1 MGDSRSRRL
10 LPNLHSPRVLPAGS
24 APGGSTARRTA
35 AATVRRSERPPEL
48 TYVETRTNVWEAL
61 AGRAPGMPSGP
72 ADTGLWHTVADRLNP
87 ASARPVLRPGIE
99 VRHRTAVRG
108 GRYVMLRSPE
118 DGGRSSYLRLTPEEY
133 QLALMMDGDST
144 VARLVAE
151 FARIAGRLAPDQ
163 VRRVVADLAANRMLE
178 ELPTDAF
185 RPLRDLRREPLPRRV
200 GDSLAAAARGRII
213 LSVGVDGAVSALY
226 RTVGRLLFTRPAVWI
241 GTLLAAAG
249 LLLFAGTWQRGSRS
263 LFLVGDSYL
272 LGAAVLVL
280 LNVFVLAAHEFGHA
294 LAAKRVGR
302 EVSAAGVM
310 LRFGVPSVFVDTSDV
325 WMAGRRARIAVT
337 AAGPATAL
345 GLAGALQLAG
355 FAVPAIAGV
364 TFKLAF
370 LFYLHTFFNLSP
382 LLPMDGKYLLMDW
395 LEIPDVRARSLSW
408 MGGRL
413 RLRGPGWRRLDREGR
428 LVALYGVLAL
438 LWLAGAAGLGYR
450 LWTDRIRGLA
460 VGLWHEG
467 LTSRVLLLVIVAGVI
482 SPPAY
487 FLLGRLVRACRRWQQ
502 RLAER
507 DREADLPR
515 RVAALRAGELGGLP
529 ETSLQALAARARWMR
544 PPTGRQMVLAGD
556 VHAAVYVVVEGA
568 LHGRRPGDPGGTIR
582 HHAGP
587 GGVVGLATALTG
599 RPAQLDWHT
608 AGVTMLAIPSDTV
621 GTVIGPMPGPPPH
634 ERAEAEA
641 LFADTPA
648 LAALE
653 DDQRLALINA
663 AHPADLDPGA
673 PVILP
678 GPTHAVVVESGVIAM
693 PDGVE
698 LRRGTLVGPVGDG
711 SPGMVAQA
719 RTPVRLWVIPDAS
732 DLPPLIGSYGPGGA
746 MPALRPSTPAVAR
759 PGAAHPPL
767 AVPPGPPDTDEQYDV
782 DRHFERRM
790 WGFVSLMLVFALGSA
805 LVNVRSGPAWAE
817 MPAERVL
824 LSVQRGNATAV
835 ADRRTTALAPGDRR
849 YLAAGAEIEVPGRGV
864 ALLTFPG
871 GAAVVLCGG
880 SRTEVSAVGVASG
893 RQSTPSGQLRLENGR
908 VLADT
913 SSPSGAYRPLALTV
927 FRASGDVVSDGRA
940 WYAVDPGKVAVSS
953 GTVKVGGSGN
963 AADGQA
969 LNCGDGVAIAP
980 PTVVEPTT
988 EPTPE
993 DTAPV
998 EPEVTTTPEISAS
1011 TTPDPDDDQ
1020 VIDTPEDDVET
1031 TDPTDT
1037 VTTRPTTTAPA
1048 TRPPTTRPT
1057 TPPPTSKPT
1066 TPPPTTSKPTT
1077 PPPPTTK
1084 PTTPPPPTEPTTPDP
1099 TEDESEEPA
1108 ESADE

>member
-1 MGDSRSRRL
+1 M
-10 LPNLHSPRVLPAGS
+10 
-24 APGGSTARRTA
+24 
-35 AATVRRSERPPEL
+35 

-61 AGRAPGMPSGP
+61 AGRAPGVPSGP

-87 ASARPVLRPGIE
+87 ASARPILRSGIE

-178 ELPTDAF
+178 ELPMDAF
-185 RPLRDLRREPLPRRV
+185 RSLRDLRRDPLPRRM
-200 GDSLAAAARGRII
+200 GDSLAAAARGRVV
-213 LSVGVDGAVSALY
+213 LSFPVDGLVTTLY
-226 RTVGRLLFTRPAVWI
+226 NTVGRLLFTRVAVWI
-241 GTLLAAAG
+241 GAVVAALG

-272 LGAAVLVL
+272 LGALALVSLNVLVL
-280 LNVFVLAAHEFGHA
+280 AVHELGHA

-302 EVSAAGVM
+302 DVPVAGLM
-310 LRFGVPSVFVDTSDV
+310 LYFGVPSVFVDASDV

-345 GLAGALQLAG
+345 GLAGLFQLTGLAIP
-355 FAVPAIAGV
+355 AVAGV

-382 LLPMDGKYLLMDW
+382 LLPLDGKYLLMDW
-395 LEIPDVRARSLSW
+395 LEIPDVRARALSW

-413 RLRGPGWRRLDREGR
+413 RRRGPGWKALDREGR
-428 LVALYGVLAL
+428 LVALYGFLSL
-438 LWLAGAAGLGYR
+438 LWLVSAIGLGYR
-450 LWTDRIRGLA
+450 LWTDRIEGLI
-460 VGLWHEG
+460 VGLWYAG
-467 LTSRVLLLVIVAGVI
+467 VAGALLLLVIVLGVVA
-482 SPPAY
+482 PPLY
-487 FLLGRLVRACRRWQQ
+487 FLLGRLVRAVRRARQQ
-502 RLAER
+502 IAER

-515 RVAALRAGELGGLP
+515 RVATLRASELGGLP
-529 ETSLQALAARARWMR
+529 EPSLNALAARARWYR
-544 PPTGRQMVLAGD
+544 PATGRQLVLAGETQG
-556 VHAAVYVVVEGA
+556 AVYVVAEGA

-582 HHAGP
+582 HHVGP

-599 RPAQLDWHT
+599 RSAQLDWHT
-608 AGVTMLAIPSDTV
+608 AGVTLLTLPTSTV
-621 GTVIGPMPGPPPH
+621 ATVVGPMPGPPPQ

-653 DDQRLALINA
+653 EDQRLALIAA

-732 DLPPLIGSYGPGGA
+732 DLPPLIGSYGPGVP

-767 AVPPGPPDTDEQYDV
+767 AVPPGPPDADEQYDV

-790 WGFVSLMLVFALGSA
+790 WGFVSLLVVFALGSL
-805 LVNVRSGPAWAE
+805 LVNVSSGPAWAE

-824 LSVQRGNATAV
+824 LSVQRGSATAV
-835 ADRRTTALAPGDRR
+835 ADRESIALGPDDRR

-880 SRTEVSAVGVASG
+880 SRTEVTAVGVDNG
-893 RQSTPSGQLRLENGR
+893 RRSTPSGRLTLENGR
-908 VLADT
+908 LLADT
-913 SSPSGAYRPLALTV
+913 SSPSGAYQPLDLTV
-927 FRASGDVVSDGRA
+927 LRTQGDVTSDGRA
-940 WYAVDPGKVAVSS
+940 WYSVDTAGVAVSEGAVS
-953 GTVKVGGSGN
+953 VGGSRN
-963 AADGQA
+963 EADNQP
-969 LNCGDGVAIAP
+969 LNCGDGVPVTP
-980 PTVVEPTT
+980 PTEA
-988 EPTPE
+988 EPTPDPTE
-993 DTAPV
+993 ESSPAEAPAI
-998 EPEVTTTPEISAS
+998 PAPS
-1011 TTPDPDDDQ
+1011 
-1020 VIDTPEDDVET
+1020 
-1031 TDPTDT
+1031 TDPTT
-1037 VTTRPTTTAPA
+1037 VPGTENEPVDGSDDGDPATTTNPTTTRTTTRPTTGN
-1048 TRPPTTRPT
+1048 PTITVPTNRPT
-1057 TPPPTSKPT
+1057 
-1066 TPPPTTSKPTT
+1066 
-1077 PPPPTTK
+1077 TTK
-1084 PTTPPPPTEPTTPDP
+1084 PTTTKPNTPKPTTTAPDPDPTTTQPDPDPTTTQPDPEPTTTAP
-1099 TEDESEEPA
+1099 S
-1108 ESADE
+1108 SS

>member
-1 MGDSRSRRL
+1 
-10 LPNLHSPRVLPAGS
+10 
-24 APGGSTARRTA
+24 
-35 AATVRRSERPPEL
+35 L

-61 AGRAPGMPSGP
+61 AGRAPGVPSGP

-87 ASARPVLRPGIE
+87 ASARPILRSGIE

-178 ELPTDAF
+178 ELPMDAF
-185 RPLRDLRREPLPRRV
+185 RPLREMRREPLPRRV
-200 GDSLAAAARGRII
+200 GESLVAAARGRAV
-213 LSVGVDGAVSALY
+213 LSFPVDGVVTAFYRSVG
-226 RTVGRLLFTRPAVWI
+226 RFLFTRPVVWI
-241 GTLLAAAG
+241 GTLLAVAG
-249 LLLFAGTWQRGSRS
+249 LLLFAGSWQQGSRS

-272 LGAAVLVL
+272 LGAVTLVL
-280 LNVFVLAAHEFGHA
+280 LNVFVLAVHEFGHA

-302 EVSAAGVM
+302 EVPAAGVM
-310 LRFGVPSVFVDTSDV
+310 LYFGLPSVFVDTSDV

-345 GLAGALQLAG
+345 GLAGLLQVAG
-355 FAVPAIAGV
+355 FAVPMVAGLA
-364 TFKLAF
+364 FKLAF

-382 LLPMDGKYLLMDW
+382 LLPLDGKYLLMDW
-395 LEIPDVRARSLSW
+395 LEIPDVRARGLAW
-408 MGGRL
+408 TAGRL
-413 RLRGPGWRRLDREGR
+413 RFRGPRWRMLDREGR
-428 LVALYGVLAL
+428 LVALYGVLSV
-438 LWLAGAAGLGYR
+438 LWLVSAAGLGYR

-460 VGLWHEG
+460 VGLWYDG
-467 LTSRVLLLVIVAGVI
+467 LGGRLLLLVIVLGVVA
-482 SPPAY
+482 PPLY
-487 FLLGRLVRACRRWQQ
+487 FLLGRIVRTFRRMRQQ
-502 RLAER
+502 AAER

-515 RVAALRAGELGGLP
+515 RVAALRASELGGLP
-529 ETSLQALAARARWMR
+529 EPSLQALASRARWSR
-544 PPTGRQMVLAGD
+544 PPTGRQLVLAGETQG
-556 VHAAVYVVVEGA
+556 AVFVVVEGA

-582 HHAGP
+582 HHVGP

-599 RPAQLDWHT
+599 RSAQLDWHT
-608 AGVTMLAIPSDTV
+608 AGVTLLTLPTSTV
-621 GTVIGPMPGPPPH
+621 ATVVGPMPGPPPQ

-653 DDQRLALINA
+653 EDQRLALIA
-663 AHPADLDPGA
+663 SAHPIDLDPGA

-732 DLPPLIGSYGPGGA
+732 DLPPLIGLYGPGVP

-759 PGAAHPPL
+759 PGSAHPPL
-767 AVPPGPPDTDEQYDV
+767 AVPPGPPDADEQFDV

-790 WGFVSLMLVFALGSA
+790 WGFVSLLLVFALGSV
-805 LVNVRSGPAWAE
+805 LINVSSGPAWAE

-824 LSVQRGNATAV
+824 LSVQRGTV
-835 ADRRTTALAPGDRR
+835 SADSGGDKMSLLAGDRR
-849 YLAAGAEIEVPGRGV
+849 YLAAGGGVEVPGKGV

-880 SRTEVSAVGVASG
+880 SRLEVDEVGVESG
-893 RQSTPSGQLRLENGR
+893 RTSTPSGRLTLENGR
-908 VLADT
+908 LLADT
-913 SSPSGAYRPLALTV
+913 SSPSGAFAPLELTV
-927 FRASGDVVSDGRA
+927 RRSQGEVASNGRA
-940 WYAVDPGKVAVSS
+940 WYSVDQAGVTVSS
-953 GTVKVGGSGN
+953 GTVTVGGAEN
-963 AADGQA
+963 PADGA
-969 LNCGDGVAIAP
+969 GLNCGDGVTVKPPSEAEPSESPGEELFPSEESTIPETTDPSTSPTTVQSETPDPDTETTTGETTRPTTGATTTAVPTTRPTTTRP
-980 PTVVEPTT
+980 PTPTTNPTTTKPTTTPPTTNPTTTEPTTTAPTT
-988 EPTPE
+988 EPTP
-993 DTAPV
+993 
-998 EPEVTTTPEISAS
+998 
-1011 TTPDPDDDQ
+1011 DD
-1020 VIDTPEDDVET
+1020 
-1031 TDPTDT
+1031 
-1037 VTTRPTTTAPA
+1037 
-1048 TRPPTTRPT
+1048 
-1057 TPPPTSKPT
+1057 
-1066 TPPPTTSKPTT
+1066 
-1077 PPPPTTK
+1077 
-1084 PTTPPPPTEPTTPDP
+1084 PTEPSV
-1099 TEDESEEPA
+1099 E
-1108 ESADE
+1108 

>member
-1 MGDSRSRRL
+1 M
-10 LPNLHSPRVLPAGS
+10 
-24 APGGSTARRTA
+24 
-35 AATVRRSERPPEL
+35 

-61 AGRAPGMPSGP
+61 AGRAPGVPSGP

-87 ASARPVLRPGIE
+87 ASARPILRSGIE

-178 ELPTDAF
+178 ELPMDAF
-185 RPLRDLRREPLPRRV
+185 RPLRDLRRDPLPRRV
-200 GDSLAAAARGRII
+200 GDSLAAVARGRAV
-213 LSVGVDGAVSALY
+213 LSFPVDGAVTSLY
-226 RTVGRLLFTRPAVWI
+226 NSVGRLLFSRVAVWI
-241 GTLLAAAG
+241 GAVMAALG

-263 LFLVGDSYL
+263 LFLVSDSYL
-272 LGAAVLVL
+272 LGALVLVSLNVLVL
-280 LNVFVLAAHEFGHA
+280 AVQELGHA

-302 EVSAAGVM
+302 EVPAAGLM
-310 LRFGVPSVFVDTSDV
+310 LYFGIPSIFVDTSDV

-337 AAGPATAL
+337 AAGPAIAL
-345 GLAGALQLAG
+345 GLAGLVQLAG
-355 FAVPAIAGV
+355 FAIPAIAGV

-382 LLPMDGKYLLMDW
+382 LLPLDGKYLLMDW
-395 LEIPDVRARSLSW
+395 LEIPDVRARALSW
-408 MGGRL
+408 TGGRL
-413 RLRGPGWRRLDREGR
+413 RRRGPGWRALDREGR
-428 LVALYGVLAL
+428 LVALYGFLSV
-438 LWLAGAAGLGYR
+438 LWLVSAIGLGYR
-450 LWTDRIRGLA
+450 LWSDRIEGLI
-460 VGLWHEG
+460 VGLWYEG
-467 LTSRVLLLVIVAGVI
+467 FAGPLLLLIIILGVVA
-482 SPPAY
+482 PPLY
-487 FLLGRLVRACRRWQQ
+487 FLLGRLVRAIRRLRQ
-502 RLAER
+502 RIAER

-515 RVAALRAGELGGLP
+515 RVATLRASELGGLP
-529 ETSLQALAARARWMR
+529 DPSLQALAARARWMR
-544 PPTGRQMVLAGD
+544 PPTGRQLVLAGETQT
-556 VHAAVYVVVEGA
+556 AVYVVAEGA

-582 HHAGP
+582 HHVGP

-599 RPAQLDWHT
+599 RSAQLDWHT
-608 AGVTMLAIPSDTV
+608 AGVTLLALPASTV
-621 GTVIGPMPGPPPH
+621 ATVVGPMPGPPPQ

-653 DDQRLALINA
+653 EDQRLALISG

-732 DLPPLIGSYGPGGA
+732 HLPPLIGSYGPGVP
-746 MPALRPSTPAVAR
+746 MPTLRPSTPAAAR

-767 AVPPGPPDTDEQYDV
+767 AVPPGPPAADEQYDV

-790 WGFVSLMLVFALGSA
+790 WGFVSLLLVFALGSV
-805 LVNVRSGPAWAE
+805 LVNVGNGPAWAE

-824 LSVQRGNATAV
+824 LSVQRGSVTAV
-835 ADRRTTALAPGDRR
+835 ADREPIELVPADRR
-849 YLAAGAEIEVPGRGV
+849 YLAAGAEIEVPGRSV

-880 SRTEVSAVGVASG
+880 SRTEVTAVGVENG
-893 RQSTPSGQLRLENGR
+893 RKSTPSARLTLENGR
-908 VLADT
+908 LLADT
-913 SSPSGAYRPLALTV
+913 SSPSGAYQPLDLTV
-927 FRASGDVVSDGRA
+927 LRAQGDVTSDGRA
-940 WYAVDPGKVAVSS
+940 WYSVDTVDVAVSS
-953 GTVKVGGSGN
+953 GAVTVGGTRDQ
-963 AADGQA
+963 ADEQP
-969 LNCGDGVAIAP
+969 LNCGDGVPVAP
-980 PTVVEPTT
+980 PTEV

-993 DTAPV
+993 PTEESAPA
-998 EPEVTTTPEISAS
+998 EAPATPAPS
-1011 TTPDPDDDQ
+1011 
-1020 VIDTPEDDVET
+1020 
-1031 TDPTDT
+1031 TDPTT
-1037 VTTRPTTTAPA
+1037 VPGTTDQPVDDSDDGNPATTTNPTTTRTTTRPTTGA
-1048 TRPPTTRPT
+1048 TITVPTKRPT
-1057 TPPPTSKPT
+1057 TTNPAPKPT
-1066 TPPPTTSKPTT
+1066 
-1077 PPPPTTK
+1077 TTK
-1084 PTTPPPPTEPTTPDP
+1084 PTPKPTTTPPDPDPTTTPPDPDPTTTPPDPTPTEP
-1099 TEDESEEPA
+1099 S
-1108 ESADE
+1108 SN

>member
-1 MGDSRSRRL
+1 M
-10 LPNLHSPRVLPAGS
+10 
-24 APGGSTARRTA
+24 
-35 AATVRRSERPPEL
+35 

-61 AGRAPGMPSGP
+61 AGRSPGVPSGP

-185 RPLRDLRREPLPRRV
+185 RPLRDLHREPLPRRV
-200 GDSLAAAARGRII
+200 GESLVAAARGRVV
-213 LSVGVDGAVSALY
+213 LSFPVDGVITAIYRSA
-226 RTVGRLLFTRPAVWI
+226 GRFLFTRPLVWI
-241 GTLLAAAG
+241 GALLAAAG
-249 LLLFAGTWQRGSRS
+249 LLLFAVAWQQGSRS

-272 LGAAVLVL
+272 LGAVTLVL
-280 LNVFVLAAHEFGHA
+280 LNVFVLAVHEFGHA

-302 EVSAAGVM
+302 EVPAAGLM
-310 LRFGVPSVFVDTSDV
+310 LYFGLPSVFVDTTDV

-345 GLAGALQLAG
+345 GLAGLLQVAG
-355 FAVPAIAGV
+355 FAVPAVAGLA
-364 TFKLAF
+364 FKLAF

-382 LLPMDGKYLLMDW
+382 LLPLDGKYLLMDW
-395 LEIPDVRARSLSW
+395 LEIPDVRARGLAW
-408 MGGRL
+408 TAGRL
-413 RLRGPGWRRLDREGR
+413 RRRGPRWRMLDREGR
-428 LVALYGVLAL
+428 LVALYGVLSV
-438 LWLAGAAGLGYR
+438 LWLVSAAGLGYR

-460 VGLWHEG
+460 VGLWYEG
-467 LTSRVLLLVIVAGVI
+467 IGARLLLLVIILGVVA
-482 SPPAY
+482 PPIY
-487 FLLGRLVRACRRWQQ
+487 FLLGRVVRGFRRIRQQ
-502 RLAER
+502 AAER

-515 RVAALRAGELGGLP
+515 RVAALRASELGGLP
-529 ETSLQALAARARWMR
+529 EPSLQALATRARWFR
-544 PPTGRQMVLAGD
+544 PSTGRQLVLAGD
-556 VHAAVYVVVEGA
+556 TPSAVFVVVEGA
-568 LHGRRPGDPGGTIR
+568 LQGRRPGDPGGTIR

-599 RPAQLDWHT
+599 RSAQLDWYT
-608 AGVTMLAIPSDTV
+608 AGVTLLALPTSTV
-621 GTVIGPMPGPPPH
+621 ATVIGPMPGPPPQ

-653 DDQRLALINA
+653 EDQRLALIAA

-732 DLPPLIGSYGPGGA
+732 DLPPLIGTYGPGGP
-746 MPALRPSTPAVAR
+746 MPALRPSTPAVGR
-759 PGAAHPPL
+759 PGSAHPPL
-767 AVPPGPPDTDEQYDV
+767 AIPPGPPDADEQYDV

-790 WGFVSLMLVFALGSA
+790 WGFVSVLLVFALASV
-805 LVNVRSGPAWAE
+805 LINVSSGPAWAE

-824 LSVQRGNATAV
+824 LSVQRGGVSVDSGGGRMSLQA
-835 ADRRTTALAPGDRR
+835 GDRR
-849 YLAAGAEIEVPGRGV
+849 YLSAGGGVEVPGKGV

-880 SRTEVSAVGVASG
+880 SRLEINDVGVENG
-893 RQSTPSGQLRLENGR
+893 RTSTPSGRLTLENGR
-908 VLADT
+908 LLADT
-913 SSPSGAYRPLALTV
+913 SSPSGAFAPLELTV
-927 FRASGDVVSDGRA
+927 LRSQGEVGNDGRA
-940 WYAVDPGKVAVSS
+940 WYSVDQAGVSVS
-953 GTVKVGGSGN
+953 AGTVTVGGAEN
-963 AADGQA
+963 AADGA
-969 LNCGDGVAIAP
+969 GLNCGDGVTVAP
-980 PTVVEPTT
+980 PTEAEPSESPGEELFPSEESTAPESPEASVSPTTVQSETADPDTEPTT
-988 EPTPE
+988 GG
-993 DTAPV
+993 
-998 EPEVTTTPEISAS
+998 TTRPA
-1011 TTPDPDDDQ
+1011 
-1020 VIDTPEDDVET
+1020 
-1031 TDPTDT
+1031 
-1037 VTTRPTTTAPA
+1037 TRPTTA
-1048 TRPPTTRPT
+1048 PTTRPT
-1057 TPPPTSKPT
+1057 APTSKPT
-1066 TPPPTTSKPTT
+1066 TAPTSKPTT
-1077 PPPPTTK
+1077 APATTDPTTA
-1084 PTTPPPPTEPTTPDP
+1084 PTTQPTTTAP
-1099 TEDESEEPA
+1099 TTAPTPTDTEEPA
-1108 ESADE
+1108 DPSVS